1 MNSTTEQVIEKIFCQ
16 LDITDISLIRIILN
30 QDYLLGII
38 KAFDNAIHFHA
49 QNKDFFYTFKAL
61 PIKEEKIYN
70 AHQLLN
76 LRRAYEEKRVSKDLM
91 YYYSIENERQQII
104 RLDIIDQI
112 LLIFYIAKY
121 NYLKI
126 YDAIQ
131 RARSYRKDVKTFE
144 FNYKPSVE
152 LYGDIESKIYTDKY
166 LLLLYET
173 SYHPLFI
180 KKFNELL
187 RLQIPHILKNK

>member
-30 QDYLLGII
+30 QEYLLGII

-61 PIKEEKIYN
+61 PINEEKTYN

-91 YYYSIENERQQII
+91 YYYSIDNENRKII
-104 RLDIIDQI
+104 KLDIIDQI
-112 LLIFYIAKY
+112 LLIFY
-121 NYLKI
+121 
-126 YDAIQ
+126 AIQ

-144 FNYKPSVE
+144 FNYKPSIE
-152 LYGDIESKIYTDKY
+152 LYGHIDSKIYTDKY

-187 RLQIPHILKNK
+187 HLQIPFILKNN